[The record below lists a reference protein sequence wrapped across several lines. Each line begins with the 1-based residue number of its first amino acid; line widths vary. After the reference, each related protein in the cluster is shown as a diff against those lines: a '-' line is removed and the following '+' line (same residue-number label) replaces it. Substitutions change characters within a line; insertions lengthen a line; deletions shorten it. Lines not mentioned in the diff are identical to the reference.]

1 MRFPSVLG
9 LLGAHWGETPSP
21 RRPRGDAV
29 LPMRGKERAFEGS
42 GTVWNGARDHCRASQ
57 VTDLRALGLSWRGI
71 LTSAASDARWQ
82 RAAPLL
88 QPLIALVERQLF
100 ATETALRS
108 QHSSF

>member
-1 MRFPSVLG
+1 
-9 LLGAHWGETPSP
+9 
-21 RRPRGDAV
+21 
-29 LPMRGKERAFEGS
+29 
-42 GTVWNGARDHCRASQ
+42 
-57 VTDLRALGLSWRGI
+57 